1 MGKKKLKTKKPG
13 TVRKIIK
20 SPDPREPEKAEI
32 FVHGADE
39 LYQEIRIENALESEE
54 GKKVRMK
61 EGAPVDVTI
70 EAEEKDTKPAKE

>member
-1 MGKKKLKTKKPG
+1 MGRKKAKTTKPG

-32 FVHGADE
+32 SVHGADE
-39 LYQEIRIENALESEE
+39 LYREIRIENALENEE
-54 GKKVRMK
+54 GKKVGMK

-70 EAEEKDTKPAKE
+70 EAEEKHTTPPKK